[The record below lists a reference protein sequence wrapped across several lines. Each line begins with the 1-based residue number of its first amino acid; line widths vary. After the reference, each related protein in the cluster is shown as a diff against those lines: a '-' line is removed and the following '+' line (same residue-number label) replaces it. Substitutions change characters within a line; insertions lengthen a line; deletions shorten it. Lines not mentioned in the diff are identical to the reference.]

1 MLVVILL
8 LVRILVVSLRQIAS
22 VWLMGLVLLL
32 IFLAVV
38 KWLVALLN
46 IWQVFLR
53 VLIMRLVLA
62 IIGLIFLLE
71 LLIQSELRA
80 LIRLWMERWQNL
92 LRRIAPTATS
102 IRRVEG
108 LLVLSLGR
116 LELAL
121 AISSTA
127 TTQ

>member
-46 IWQVFLR
+46 IWQVCLR
-53 VLIMRLVLA
+53 VLLMRLVLA

-92 LRRIAPTATS
+92 LWRIAPTATS